1 MSRIISTIKQTL
13 KRLFG
18 RRLVFAGKVLLF
30 GVPKSRNCRYFNYD
44 CERFYR
50 YSGVGHPDSKE
61 TLVASIV
68 ILYHV
73 LEKGLTMPQRKSVFG
88 VDVVDRLIQ
97 RVTTY
102 ETKFGDDNFQ
112 VEHAIGVLKAYRKF
126 RETNNASSSGDEKWE
141 RLVSFS
147 NNHAGIPE
155 AKQLHV
161 TREAFYKDKE
171 KAFPAF
177 AHARHTL
184 RNYTDQP
191 LSIHQ
196 LQKAIDLAQ
205 TTPTACNRQYC
216 RTHCISDKTKMA
228 RLLEIQGGNRGFG
241 HLADK
246 LLIVT
251 ADLEALTQPRERDDL
266 FTNGGMYLMNLCY
279 ALFYFEIA
287 HCVLNWS
294 REPEEDIMARQILDI
309 KPSETIIAILT
320 CGNTPE
326 QFDVALSPR
335 KPPMK
340 LQDVR

>member
-1 MSRIISTIKQTL
+1 MIKQTI
-13 KRLFG
+13 KRLLG
-18 RRLVFAGKVLLF
+18 QRLVLAGKILLR
-30 GVPKSRNCRYFNYD
+30 GVPQSQNCRYFDYD
-44 CERFYR
+44 RERFYR

-61 TLVASIV
+61 TLVARIV
-68 ILYHV
+68 ILCHV
-73 LEKGLTMPQRKSVFG
+73 LEKGLTMPQRKTVFG
-88 VDVVDRLIQ
+88 VDVVDSLIQ

-102 ETKFGDDNFQ
+102 ETKFGDDNSQ
-112 VEHAIGVLKAYRKF
+112 VVHAIGVLKAYRQF
-126 RETNNASSSGDEKWE
+126 RETNNSSSFGDEKWE
-141 RLVSFS
+141 RLVSFC
-147 NNHAGIPE
+147 NNHTGITE
-155 AKQLHV
+155 AKQLHL

-171 KAFPAF
+171 AAFPVF
-177 AHARHTL
+177 AHARHSL
-184 RNYTDQP
+184 RNYTDEP
-191 LSIHQ
+191 LSIHR

-228 RLLEIQGGNRGFG
+228 RLLEIQGGSRGFG

-251 ADLEALTQPRERDDL
+251 ADLVALTQPRERDDL

-294 REPEEDIMARQILDI
+294 REPEEDLAARQILDI

-320 CGNTPE
+320 CGNAPE

-335 KPPMK
+335 NPPAK
-340 LQDVR
+340 LLNPR